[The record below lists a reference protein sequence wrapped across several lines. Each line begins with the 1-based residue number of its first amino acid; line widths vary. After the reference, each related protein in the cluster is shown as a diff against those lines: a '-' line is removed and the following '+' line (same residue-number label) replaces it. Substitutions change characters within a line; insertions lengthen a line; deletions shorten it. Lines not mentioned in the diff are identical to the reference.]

1 MTEPMTERS
10 VFSRMPETGG
20 VRQRLQAAVRAAHY
34 RFANGQPLAGDGAEV
49 SPEGG
54 DAGSSLSDVP
64 RDSDMT
70 HAWLFTG
77 PAGSGRSVTA
87 TAFAAALLCTRHDNP
102 GCGECE
108 GCRTAL
114 AGTHGDIKIV
124 RPEGTIISVATVRD
138 ELRPWAYKMPTTAD
152 CRVLIIEDADRL
164 NESASNALLK
174 VVEEPPLR
182 TVIIMCAPTTNAE
195 DFSVTLRSRC
205 RHVYVPTPHIDDVTN
220 LLRAERPELTDE
232 QAVWAATVSNGH
244 IGRARGFV
252 SDEGSRTWR
261 GKALDF
267 VEAVFDPAKSYVAA
281 RELAN
286 EVAGEVKRRMEPLEA
301 EELENLERSL
311 GVGASGKGAQAAL
324 RGSKG
329 VIKELEENQK
339 RRRRRAESDLIDLSL
354 TDIMG
359 LYRDALVLAFGAER
373 SGPASG
379 ADSEFGDGSVYLI
392 NPDRRRTATEL
403 ARRLPPEAIL
413 ASIDAVTE
421 VRGMLVTA
429 VKLTVLMDELMA
441 KLQIAGQVG
450 RR

>member
-138 ELRPWAYKMPTTAD
+138 
-152 CRVLIIEDADRL
+152 
-164 NESASNALLK
+164 
-174 VVEEPPLR
+174 
-182 TVIIMCAPTTNAE
+182 
-195 DFSVTLRSRC
+195 
-205 RHVYVPTPHIDDVTN
+205 
-220 LLRAERPELTDE
+220 
-232 QAVWAATVSNGH
+232 
-244 IGRARGFV
+244 
-252 SDEGSRTWR
+252 
-261 GKALDF
+261 
-267 VEAVFDPAKSYVAA
+267 
-281 RELAN
+281 
-286 EVAGEVKRRMEPLEA
+286 
-301 EELENLERSL
+301 
-311 GVGASGKGAQAAL
+311 
-324 RGSKG
+324 
-329 VIKELEENQK
+329 
-339 RRRRRAESDLIDLSL
+339 
-354 TDIMG
+354 
-359 LYRDALVLAFGAER
+359 
-373 SGPASG
+373 
-379 ADSEFGDGSVYLI
+379 
-392 NPDRRRTATEL
+392 
-403 ARRLPPEAIL
+403 
-413 ASIDAVTE
+413 
-421 VRGMLVTA
+421 
-429 VKLTVLMDELMA
+429 
-441 KLQIAGQVG
+441 
-450 RR
+450 